1 MAGSLA
7 ECLILVVDD
16 AEINLSILTEA
27 LGDDYE
33 VAVATDGRTALQAVA
48 EAPPDLI
55 LLDVMMPDMDG
66 YEVLRRLKESPAT
79 ADVPVIFLTALADVE
94 SKARGFRLGAVD
106 YVSKPFELEEVRA
119 RVATHLSLLLAR
131 RELARQNELL
141 EEKVRERTRELVLTQ
156 QAAME
161 SLAALAEHRDPE
173 TGGHISRI
181 KEYVRLLAE
190 AMAAHPVLGLRLSRD
205 YVEHLTLSAPLHD
218 IGKVGV
224 PDHIL
229 LKPGALTEAERVEMR
244 RHVDHGRDALE
255 SAERSLGLRSFL
267 RIAKELV
274 YTHHER
280 WDGAGYPRGLS
291 GEDIPLAGRIMALA
305 DVYDA
310 LVSRRVYK
318 KPHPHC
324 EAVQIIR
331 EGRGSQFDPDLTD
344 LFLAMHERFRAVAL
358 DFWESGPQSGPGD
371 VSESEAER
379 AGLLAPCVEA

>member
-1 MAGSLA
+1 MKPLS

-16 AEINLSILTEA
+16 AEINVSVLAEA

-48 EAPPDLI
+48 ENLPDLV

-66 YEVLRRLKESPAT
+66 YEVLARLKENPAT
-79 ADVPVIFLTALADVE
+79 ADVPVIFLTALSDLE

-119 RVATHLSLLLAR
+119 RVRTHLSLLLAR
-131 RELARQNELL
+131 RELARQNEIL
-141 EEKVRERTRELVLTQ
+141 EEKVRERTEELVLTQ

-161 SLAALAEHRDPE
+161 SLASLAEHRDPE

-181 KEYVRLLAE
+181 KQYVHLLAQT
-190 AMAAHPVLGLRLSRD
+190 MAEHPTLGAIMTRD

-229 LKPGALTEAERVEMR
+229 LKPGRLTEEEFAEVR
-244 RHVDHGRDALE
+244 RHVEYGRTALE

-267 RIAKELV
+267 RIAKDLV

-280 WDGAGYPRGLS
+280 WDGTGYPCQLKA
-291 GEDIPLAGRIMALA
+291 EEIPLAGRIMALA

-318 KPHPHC
+318 APLPHC
-324 EAVQIIR
+324 EAVLIIA
-331 EGRGSQFDPDLTD
+331 EGRGTQFDPDLTD
-344 LFLAMHERFRAVAL
+344 LFLSLSENFRAIAIEQAQDDEEL
-358 DFWESGPQSGPGD
+358 EGLRRPCGD
-371 VSESEAER
+371 
-379 AGLLAPCVEA
+379 LPD

>member
-1 MAGSLA
+1 MQKPMP
-7 ECLILVVDD
+7 ECLVLVVDD

-27 LGDDYE
+27 LCDEYE
-33 VAVATDGRTALQAVA
+33 VAVATDGRTALEAVA
-48 EAPPDLI
+48 EAQPDLI

-66 YEVLRRLKESPAT
+66 YEVLRRLKDDPAT
-79 ADVPVIFLTALADVE
+79 ADIPVIFLSALADVE

-106 YVSKPFELEEVRA
+106 YVSKPFELEEVRV

-131 RELARQNELL
+131 RELARQNEIL
-141 EEKVRERTRELVLTQ
+141 EEKVRERTRELLLTQ
-156 QAAME
+156 QATME

-181 KEYVRLLAE
+181 KQYVRLLAE
-190 AMAAHPVLGLRLSRD
+190 GAAARPELGCRLTRD
-205 YVEHLTLSAPLHD
+205 DVEHLILSAPLHD

-229 LKPGALTEAERVEMR
+229 LKPGALSDSEWVEMR
-244 RHVDHGRDALE
+244 RHVEHGRNALE
-255 SAERSLGLRSFL
+255 SAERSLGPLSFL

-280 WDGAGYPRGLS
+280 WDGTGYPRGLA

-310 LVSRRVYK
+310 LVNRRVYK
-318 KPHPHC
+318 EPHPHC
-324 EAVQIIR
+324 EAVLLIA
-331 EGRGSQFDPDLTD
+331 EGRGSQFDPGLTD
-344 LFLAMHERFRAVAL
+344 LFLSMHEEFRAVAL
-358 DFWESGPQSGPGD
+358 AFAENGEERPGL
-371 VSESEAER
+371 S
-379 AGLLAPCVEA
+379 APCGEDGDG